1 MGGFDLIKGIENVG
15 RSMGQELG
23 GGVGRVFGGKRG
35 ESAGRNIG
43 GSLGA
48 VGAPLA
54 AATLAF
60 RTGGRVNDPRKKK
73 GAPVKI
79 VAHNGEF
86 ILPIGVKPTVAQK
99 KAVAKRKADEKKK
112 K

>member
-1 MGGFDLIKGIENVG
+1 MGFDLIKGIENVG
-15 RSMGQELG
+15 KSIGQEVG
-23 GGVGRVFGGKRG
+23 GGLGRALGGKRG

-60 RTGGRVNDPRKKK
+60 KHGGTVPGKRGR
-73 GAPVKI
+73 PVKA
-79 VAHNGEF
+79 VVHGGEYV
-86 ILPIGVKPTVAQK
+86 LPVGVKPTAAQK
-99 KAVAKRKADEKKK
+99 KAVSKMKADARKKK
-112 K
+112 

>member
-1 MGGFDLIKGIENVG
+1 MGAFDFVKGIENVG
-15 RSMGQELG
+15 KSIGQELG
-23 GGVGRVFGGKRG
+23 GGVGRVFGGKKG

-60 RTGGRVNDPRKKK
+60 KKGGRVPGPTGK
-73 GAPVKI
+73 PVKAVI
-79 VAHNGEF
+79 HGGEF
-86 ILPIGVKPTVAQK
+86 ILPVGVKPTMAQK
-99 KAVAKRKADEKKK
+99 KAVAKKKADAKKK

>member
-1 MGGFDLIKGIENVG
+1 MGAFDFVKGIENVG
-15 RSMGQELG
+15 KSIGQEVGGGLGHILG
-23 GGVGRVFGGKRG
+23 GKKG

-60 RTGGRVNDPRKKK
+60 KK
-73 GAPVKI
+73 GGKVPGPKGKPVKA
-79 VAHNGEF
+79 VVHGGEF
-86 ILPIGVKPTVAQK
+86 ILPVGVKPTMAQK
-99 KAVAKRKADEKKK
+99 RAIAKGKKGK

>member
-60 RTGGRVNDPRKKK
+60 EKGGKVPGPK
-73 GAPVKI
+73 GKPVKAT
-79 VAHNGEF
+79 VHGGEF
-86 ILPIGVKPTVAQK
+86 ILPVGVKPTMAQK
-99 KAVAKRKADEKKK
+99 KAVAKGKKGK